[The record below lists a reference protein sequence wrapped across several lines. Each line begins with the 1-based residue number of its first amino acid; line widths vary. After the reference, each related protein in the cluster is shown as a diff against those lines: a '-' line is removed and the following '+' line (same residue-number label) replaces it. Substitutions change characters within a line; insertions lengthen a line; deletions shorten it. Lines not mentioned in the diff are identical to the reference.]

1 MLVFLVSLVVLDSLF
16 LLIIKFFL
24 GPSLLI
30 IYLGMILSIILLII
44 SIVRIAF
51 LRSIISIWKW
61 NTINIGAFFI
71 YGWYILFN
79 VATWKI
85 LVNRNFII
93 LALEGVFIVR
103 NVSILAV
110 VIFKFANIISTLRI
124 IFFFKSV
131 RCQTNMFI
139 QW

>member
-30 IYLGMILSIILLII
+30 IYSGMIFSIILLRI
-44 SIVRIAF
+44 SIVRVAL

-110 VIFKFANIISTLRI
+110 VIFKFANIISTLRM

-131 RCQTNMFI
+131 RCQRGMFI
-139 QW
+139 EW